1 MISFLGSFALK
12 FAFFA
17 HFMHFRQKNRYN
29 LRAVSWGK
37 FIWKELI
44 CVKNLTFHNSVVTPH
59 KICFETIKL
68 GQENILSQAL
78 LRLCALVCFSV
89 VNLQSVFR
97 LEGVSTLVTLEN
109 ILKISSFSFFFRN
122 FLVRLLQQKKQVFS
136 SNSSLLLAFRLT
148 VDGVGFFFFFLV
160 GAELRN
166 VKFFTQINSF
176 QMNLPQGK
184 ALKS

>member
-1 MISFLGSFALK
+1 MGLKKKEKLFSSLENREEKEKLFLRFLKIERRTRHGNQLLASEREKSGSFLFENFSRSRLLSMSGCCL
-12 FAFFA
+12 
-17 HFMHFRQKNRYN
+17 N
-29 LRAVSWGK
+29 LGN
-37 FIWKELI
+37 F
-44 CVKNLTFHNSVVTPH
+44 
-59 KICFETIKL
+59 
-68 GQENILSQAL
+68 
-78 LRLCALVCFSV
+78 LVRFSN

-109 ILKISSFSFFFRN
+109 ILKVSSFSFFFRN